1 MVELNKKLHASTLIE
16 VLIAMV
22 IIVVVFGI
30 ANMIFLN
37 IQKSTNTGIKI
48 AASLELDKIA
58 AETHRNFTY
67 MDEEY
72 KLDRFT
78 IIKKVSNYNKA
89 EELRQL
95 NFEVLDAEGKIILER
110 KELIRIRSIANKHRV
125 P

>member
-95 NFEVLDAEGKIILER
+95 NFEVLDAEGKIILETYSSFTSS
-110 KELIRIRSIANKHRV
+110 LI
-125 P
+125 